1 MDSMAKS
8 GSTSCSQTCPAGPPG
23 PIGQPGAKG
32 DIGVGVPGAKG
43 DRGEIGQPG
52 PSGSVGSPGSSG
64 PPGIKGDAGA
74 NGIRGP
80 KGDRGITGVSG
91 SKGEKGNNGVHGS
104 PGAKGDH
111 GLKGTKGSKGQ
122 RGDTGY
128 SGSRG
133 STGEKGAKGEP
144 GKDGLMWC
152 NLESQNVI
160 ATKVLST
167 KKRVI
172 SIKPDEDKTW
182 KQANNT
188 CKSICG
194 SMYFPSNRIEMN
206 EFNAFMKNHEVW
218 NIWLRISDEER
229 EGHWKDP
236 DNKEELTFTNWW
248 FLGEPDNSRGKEHW
262 GAMYFDG
269 NWFDADDTFTLP
281 YLACELT

>member
-32 DIGVGVPGAKG
+32 D
-43 DRGEIGQPG
+43 RGEIGQPG
-52 PSGSVGSPGSSG
+52 PSGSVGSPGTSG

-104 PGAKGDH
+104 PGANADH
-111 GLKGTKGSKGQ
+111 GLKGDKGFKGE
-122 RGDTGY
+122 RGETGIT
-128 SGSRG
+128 G

-144 GKDGLMWC
+144 GYDC

-160 ATKVLST
+160 AIKLLST

-172 SIKPDEDKTW
+172 LIEPDEGKTW
-182 KQANNT
+182 RYANNI
-188 CKSICG
+188 CNLICG
-194 SMYFPSNRIEMN
+194 AMYFPSTRIEMN
-206 EFNAFMKNHEVW
+206 EVVALMQNHGVRYG
-218 NIWLRISDEER
+218 IWLRISDEKR

-236 DNKEELTFTNWW
+236 DNKEELTFTNWYSS
-248 FLGEPDNSRGKEHW
+248 GGQPNNAGGKEHW
-262 GAMYFDG
+262 GWMVSDG
-269 NWFDADDTFTLP
+269 DWYDGSDTSMCTHI
-281 YLACELT
+281 ACELT